1 MKKVLV
7 TGGAGFIGAHLVEKL
22 INQKYKVMI
31 VDNLKTIGGIPYV
44 NPKCIFIKGDILQK
58 KILKKIEKWRPQ
70 IIFHLAAQSAGES
83 AYDNPK
89 YDYLTNGYGTYLIS
103 LLAKKIKVELFIYTS
118 SVAVYGSSK
127 NKIDENSRINPDSI
141 YGVSKYIGEMFI
153 RQILY
158 STKVRTVIFR
168 IFNTFGP
175 GENLNFLK
183 KGMVSIYSSYL
194 WKNKPILVKGSL
206 NRFRNFNYIDDCINI
221 LLQSMT
227 NKNLNKNEI
236 FNLTSSKLIK
246 IKDLIELILNINNK
260 KNHKVIVTSETKGD
274 SFGYNG
280 SNIYLKKK
288 FNNYN
293 FLTLKNSLIKYFK
306 WIRKLPINKD
316 LKKYHPLKRIQMK
329 NILNENN

>member
-22 INQKYKVMI
+22 IIQKYKVMV

-206 NRFRNFNYIDDCINI
+206 SRFRNFNYIDDCINI
-221 LLQSMT
+221 LLQSII
-227 NKNLNKNEI
+227 NKNLSKNEI

-260 KNHKVIVTSETKGD
+260 KNHKVIVKSETKGD

-280 SNIYLKKK
+280 SNSYLKKK

-306 WIRKLPINKD
+306 WIEKLPINKD
-316 LKKYHPLKRIQMK
+316 LKKCHPLKRM
-329 NILNENN
+329 